1 MERIF
6 PGTTQVEVTVRIGEV
21 YRHPETDDKVEVV
34 QIITPPNHPWDTLF
48 RDSTDTEGDNL
59 GADDEVTEPVRIRY
73 RVTTTKDR
81 AWLSGEFT
89 SPIEHFIQMYVVN
102 RPL

>member
-6 PGTTQVEVTVRIGEV
+6 PGTVQVEVTVRVGEV
-21 YRHPETDDKVEVV
+21 YRHLETDNKVKVT

-48 RDSTDTEGDNL
+48 RDNTDTEGDDL

-73 RVTTTKDR
+73 KATTNEGR
-81 AWLSGEFT
+81 EWLAEEFT